1 MQVSI
6 LEVRVPKQRQDEAH
20 QILGL
25 KIAGVGNTCLIPSGF
40 MKEEE
45 EGN

>member
-6 LEVRVPKQRQDEAH
+6 LAVGVPKQCQDEAH

-25 KIAGVGNTCLIPSGF
+25 KIAGVGNTCLIPLGF
-40 MKEEE
+40 LKGEE